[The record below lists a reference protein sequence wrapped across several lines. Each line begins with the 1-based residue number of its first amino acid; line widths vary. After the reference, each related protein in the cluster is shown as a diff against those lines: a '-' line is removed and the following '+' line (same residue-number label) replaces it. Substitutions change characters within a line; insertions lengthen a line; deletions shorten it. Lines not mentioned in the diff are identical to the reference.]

1 MIRRAFVAATFCLAL
16 LAGLP
21 AEAKIGAK
29 TVRFPEAGDPA
40 FQIEV
45 PDDWLVKED
54 GRGNLLI
61 GTADRSAG
69 FSLSLAKVEGDLDVL
84 AGEIMKVAQ
93 ADLLPGKIPASV
105 SGLQGFTYAG
115 SKKNDAGVEL
125 KMTLTL
131 LRAGKG
137 YTASLSKLVAA
148 SSRPQQQETAEAFLK
163 SIEIIPPK

>member
-1 MIRRAFVAATFCLAL
+1 MIRRAFLAAAFCLAL
-16 LAGLP
+16 LAGPP
-21 AEAKIGAK
+21 AEAK
-29 TVRFPEAGDPA
+29 TVRFPDAGNPA

-45 PDDWLVKED
+45 PDDWLTKED

-69 FSLSLAKVEGDLDVL
+69 FSLSLAKVDADLDVL

-93 ADLLPGKIPASV
+93 ADMLPGKIPASV

-115 SKKNDAGVEL
+115 TKKNDAGVEL

-131 LRAGKG
+131 LHAGKG

-148 SSRPQQQETAEAFLK
+148 SSRPQQQETAEAFLH
-163 SIEIIPPK
+163 SIKIIPPK